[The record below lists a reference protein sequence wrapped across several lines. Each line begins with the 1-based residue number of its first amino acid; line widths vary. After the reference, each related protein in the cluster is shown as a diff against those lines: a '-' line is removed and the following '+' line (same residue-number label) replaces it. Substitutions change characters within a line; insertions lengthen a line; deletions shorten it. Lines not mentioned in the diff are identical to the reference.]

1 MLLAELYALHQAAL
15 IAFFRRRLHDEDGA
29 REAAQETFLRALAA
43 LPSLRRE
50 ERAAAWLFGI
60 ARHVLHEIWRR
71 GRRPAPPPPPP
82 GTEDTPESLLSG
94 RELSRRLEIAL
105 LGLPEQRR
113 AALVL
118 RARDQLDYRAI
129 AARLRWPRA
138 KVKNEIHRARLELAG
153 ALA

>member
-15 IAFFRRRLHDEDGA
+15 IAFFRRRLNDDDGA
-29 REAAQETFLRALAA
+29 REAAQETFLRALVA

-50 ERAAAWLFGI
+50 ERAGAWLFGI

-71 GRRPAPPPPPP
+71 RRRPPPPH
-82 GTEDTPESLLSG
+82 EAADCDETPESLYCA
-94 RELSRRLEIAL
+94 RELARCLSVAL
-105 LGLPEQRR
+105 AELPESRR

-118 RARDQLDYRAI
+118 RACDQLDYRAI
-129 AARLRWPRA
+129 AARLRWPPA
-138 KVKNEIHRARLELAG
+138 KVKNEIHRARRELAA